1 MISVGCMALRRI
13 RRQPLLPSV
22 FSLGVWGLPINL
34 GALAYI
40 IVATVISFF
49 PAMAD
54 PTPQTMNWASLV
66 YSVVLIVAA
75 LYYYFTGRHYYVGPV
90 LYVNKEE

>member
-1 MISVGCMALRRI
+1 MISVGCMALKRI
-13 RRQPLLPSV
+13 RRQPLLPSA
-22 FSLGVWGLPINL
+22 FSLGIWGLPVNL
-34 GALAYI
+34 GALAFI

-49 PAMAD
+49 PAMAN

-75 LYYYFTGRHYYVGPV
+75 LYYFFTGRHHYVGPV

>member
-1 MISVGCMALRRI
+1 MISVGCMALKRI
-13 RRQPLLPSV
+13 RRQPLLPSA
-22 FSLGVWGLPINL
+22 FSLGVWGLPVNL
-34 GALAYI
+34 GALAFI

-49 PAMAD
+49 PGMAN

-66 YSVVLIVAA
+66 YSVVLMIAA
-75 LYYYFTGRHYYVGPV
+75 LYYFFKGRHNYVGPV